1 MTKNVDA
8 DKYRYNGYGFE
19 FDARST
25 FLLKDYSSFGIN
37 FIIFGVSNS
46 VSVHVTIKKK
56 DILILKKGPTDGLGD
71 AKLTT
76 NIEYF
81 INFTEQQRNFA

>member
-1 MTKNVDA
+1 MVMVLNLMHVQLF
-8 DKYRYNGYGFE
+8 YWR
-19 FDARST
+19 
-25 FLLKDYSSFGIN
+25 
-37 FIIFGVSNS
+37 IIFGVSNS

-81 INFTEQQRNFA
+81 NNFTEQQRNFA